1 MKPHAGRN
9 SPRPSPSSMAGRS
22 PKGNMVSLTVAAET
36 LGISTKTVRR
46 RIADGTVRGYRV
58 GRLIRLDLDEVRE
71 ALAVVIPS
79 AG

>member
-1 MKPHAGRN
+1 MKPRAGTN
-9 SPRPSPSSMAGRS
+9 SPRPSPSTVAGRG
-22 PKGNMVSLTVAAET
+22 PKENLVSLTVAAET

-79 AG
+79 AR

>member
-1 MKPHAGRN
+1 
-9 SPRPSPSSMAGRS
+9 
-22 PKGNMVSLTVAAET
+22 MVSLTVAAAT

-58 GRLIRLDLDEVRE
+58 GRLIRLGLDEVRD

-79 AG
+79 AR

>member
-1 MKPHAGRN
+1 
-9 SPRPSPSSMAGRS
+9 
-22 PKGNMVSLTVAAET
+22 MVSLTVAAET